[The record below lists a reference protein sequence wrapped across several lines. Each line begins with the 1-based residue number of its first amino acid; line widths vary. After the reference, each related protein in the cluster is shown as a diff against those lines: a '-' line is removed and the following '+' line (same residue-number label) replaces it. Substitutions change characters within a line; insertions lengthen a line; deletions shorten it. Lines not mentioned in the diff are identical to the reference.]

1 MDFNTTQ
8 RRTRTTSRMKNVKI
22 IHQETF
28 TTVEEARKRE
38 IYFKT
43 AAGRK
48 YLKKVLNMG
57 P

>member
-1 MDFNTTQ
+1 
-8 RRTRTTSRMKNVKI
+8 MKNVKI